1 MGWICVANFVCN
13 CLFKF
18 EQNTLIFM
26 LNPCHVVNVFLAV
39 VSLRS
44 YSRIGELSALCV
56 YAFSFGGY
64 IGIIFNENEELS
76 QKELVL
82 YYVEHAFAS
91 ALGPL
96 ILSLSGRYD
105 LRTYA
110 KFPLPLFGFGLFSF
124 YMRYVLMP
132 VSALTWA
139 NLNHTLC
146 GVDNDPFYKAFDLGK
161 SFYFWSELYLLF
173 SCCVGYLV
181 NYVIITTAFYLL
193 SILNLGSAYKQR
205 KE

>member
-1 MGWICVANFVCN
+1 MGVVCLFNFLCN
-13 CLFKF
+13 CVFKF
-18 EQNTLIFM
+18 QQNTLIFM
-26 LNPCHVVNVFLAV
+26 LNPCHVVNVFIAV
-39 VSLRS
+39 VSLTS

-56 YAFSFGGY
+56 YAFSYGGY

-76 QKELVL
+76 EKEVFI
-82 YYVEHAFAS
+82 YYMEHAFAS

-110 KFPLPLFGFGLFSF
+110 RFPLPLFGFCLFSL

-132 VSALTWA
+132 ISALTWA

-146 GVDNDPFYKAFDLGK
+146 GVDNDPFYKMFDLGK
-161 SFYFWSELYLLF
+161 WYYIWSDLYLLG
-173 SCCVGYLV
+173 SCCVGYLL
-181 NYVIITTAFYLL
+181 NYVIIVSVFFLL
-193 SILNLGSAYKQR
+193 GLFGLRAK
-205 KE
+205 